1 MLFII
6 FIPFL
11 SVYIVV
17 DQGVWSMYIV
27 LLDGAPC
34 AFAESEQVVLEFVM
48 DFMELGVVTLEWSL
62 KEEFGAPGRS
72 LEL

>member
-1 MLFII
+1 
-6 FIPFL
+6 
-11 SVYIVV
+11 
-17 DQGVWSMYIV
+17 MYIV

-48 DFMELGVVTLEWSL
+48 DFMELGVVTLEWSR